1 MNVIKVSDTFILGNG
16 SPGPGYSHTCSP
28 RSMKCILISPPTQL
42 LKCHSHGLHREVILM
57 CKWDKY
63 QHPRV

>member
-28 RSMKCILISPPTQL
+28 HSMKCILIPP
-42 LKCHSHGLHREVILM
+42 LHNYLNVTLM
-57 CKWDKY
+57 AFIE
-63 QHPRV
+63 R